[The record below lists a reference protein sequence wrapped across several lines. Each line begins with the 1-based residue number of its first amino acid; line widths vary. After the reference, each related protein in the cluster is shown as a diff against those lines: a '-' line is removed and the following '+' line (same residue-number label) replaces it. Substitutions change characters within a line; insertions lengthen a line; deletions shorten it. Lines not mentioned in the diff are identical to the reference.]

1 MQFAVRVSNYQ
12 KKIMLN
18 ICDADLL
25 GKKITQDDLTMH
37 ITESYYGE
45 RFVDEEEA
53 ESLLKTSS
61 IINMAGAETVSLSI
75 KLGVGSENG
84 IKKVSG
90 VPFLI
95 IFNMQMLFD
104 FYFAQ
109 IFLFKQKS
117 LLSSGGIL
125 V

>member
-1 MQFAVRVSNYQ
+1 MQFAVRVSDYQ
-12 KKIMLN
+12 KKIMVN

-25 GKKITQDDLTMH
+25 GKKINQDDLTMH
-37 ITESYYGE
+37 ISESYYGE

-84 IKKVSG
+84 VKKVSG

-95 IFNMQMLFD
+95 IFNM
-104 FYFAQ
+104 
-109 IFLFKQKS
+109 
-117 LLSSGGIL
+117 
-125 V
+125 

>member
-1 MQFAVRVSNYQ
+1 MQFAVRVSDYQ

-37 ITESYYGE
+37 ISESYYGE

-84 IKKVSG
+84 VKKVSG

-95 IFNMQMLFD
+95 IFNM
-104 FYFAQ
+104 
-109 IFLFKQKS
+109 
-117 LLSSGGIL
+117 
-125 V
+125 

>member
-12 KKIMLN
+12 KKVMLN

-25 GKKITQDDLTMH
+25 GKKITQDDLTIH
-37 ITESYYGE
+37 ISESYYGE

-95 IFNMQMLFD
+95 IFNM
-104 FYFAQ
+104 
-109 IFLFKQKS
+109 
-117 LLSSGGIL
+117 
-125 V
+125 

>member
-1 MQFAVRVSNYQ
+1 MQFAVRVSDYQ

-25 GKKITQDDLTMH
+25 GKKINQDDLTMH
-37 ITESYYGE
+37 ISESYYGE

-84 IKKVSG
+84 VKKVSG

-95 IFNMQMLFD
+95 IFNM
-104 FYFAQ
+104 
-109 IFLFKQKS
+109 
-117 LLSSGGIL
+117 
-125 V
+125 

>member
-12 KKIMLN
+12 KKVMLN
-18 ICDADLL
+18 ICDAELL

-37 ITESYYGE
+37 ISESYYGE

-95 IFNMQMLFD
+95 IFNM
-104 FYFAQ
+104 
-109 IFLFKQKS
+109 
-117 LLSSGGIL
+117 
-125 V
+125 